1 MPLVDREFSRGYRE
15 AVYRTTAARGAV
27 GADNYVSSV
36 QQAIDHLTTKMNSYT
51 GTEYD
56 VDKLKGFIFEAWHA
70 GTFNIHSAA
79 QRNSEWALMLQSQE
93 LGSPDIVTS
102 WGELYG
108 LKNSAIPSESAR
120 QQAKSYYEAYMSRPL
135 EKRIL
140 KTFDEWGTRHG
151 FNAAERR
158 DMPIY
163 EGQKR
168 LIPEGQ
174 LEGANQELTRKVLS
188 ERFTRPEQVHRY
200 KDTSENIVEE
210 IQSPEGLASRPL
222 SEPRSREI
230 AQGAKNGAFD
240 PEKYD
245 LTVQEYVKLRETLG
259 VAFDAGKTAA
269 ILTAILALAP
279 EIVRAIASVI
289 QGDYVSPEELKAK
302 GLEALSSSSQ
312 AFARGFIAASIV
324 TTLRTRVTGDVL
336 KQIGPT
342 TIGIVTVLAF
352 NTINNALK
360 VAKGSMSNQEFAD
373 ASMRDFTVT
382 AFALGC
388 SVAFQALLPI
398 PLFGLL
404 LGNLIG
410 GIVGALVYTTANRV
424 LLSFCADTGY
434 TLLGIVDQDYSLP
447 DDVLHDMGL
456 DLVTIDFCF
465 PDQGT
470 PDTCEPD
477 LCEPDTCEP
486 DLVQPY
492 ILRRGVIG
500 INRVGFLID

>member
-1 MPLVDREFSRGYRE
+1 
-15 AVYRTTAARGAV
+15 
-27 GADNYVSSV
+27 
-36 QQAIDHLTTKMNSYT
+36 
-51 GTEYD
+51 
-56 VDKLKGFIFEAWHA
+56 
-70 GTFNIHSAA
+70 
-79 QRNSEWALMLQSQE
+79 ML
-93 LGSPDIVTS
+93 
-102 WGELYG
+102 
-108 LKNSAIPSESAR
+108 
-120 QQAKSYYEAYMSRPL
+120 
-135 EKRIL
+135 
-140 KTFDEWGTRHG
+140 F
-151 FNAAERR
+151 
-158 DMPIY
+158 
-163 EGQKR
+163 
-168 LIPEGQ
+168 
-174 LEGANQELTRKVLS
+174 
-188 ERFTRPEQVHRY
+188 
-200 KDTSENIVEE
+200 
-210 IQSPEGLASRPL
+210 
-222 SEPRSREI
+222 RS
-230 AQGAKNGAFD
+230 
-240 PEKYD
+240 
-245 LTVQEYVKLRETLG
+245 
-259 VAFDAGKTAA
+259 
-269 ILTAILALAP
+269 
-279 EIVRAIASVI
+279 
-289 QGDYVSPEELKAK
+289 